1 MKILVSSFD
10 RLLIEKLQYLL
21 SGENVIFVKN
31 GEEAIRSVPKDID
44 IIIYDAVSGLVSEN
58 DLNSLFEKAYR
69 NSKYIVLMDDLF
81 PIDPDNLKIPG
92 KIIISRDRE
101 LSVLPE
107 LIKKYKELTIASN
120 VNASRNEY
128 INEYHLKSQK
138 SYGHSQE
145 SHTSVEISVISRD
158 KELLDNIKRALE
170 DIAYIKIFSPEQIN
184 KDEVLNSDII
194 IYDTTEGVSAAREL
208 INVYQNADIPVI
220 IVLDDMFPIDIS
232 RIPIVKKVG
241 IIKTEIKNSLKT
253 IVLKLISE
261 YNISSRKA
269 KKGIDKISEVL
280 AMDSS
285 KSHLK
290 DIIVGV
296 LKEEIRNSVRESLS
310 GIDIKELAKDAIQ
323 SQIAT
328 EDIKSLMLNS
338 VNEIVNNMRNEIM
351 NIATKEIETA
361 IKEEEDIKAIIR
373 EITTTMLKERIDSLL
388 A

>member
-10 RLLIEKLQYLL
+10 RLLIEKLKHLL

-31 GEEAIRSVPKDID
+31 GEEAIRNAPKDID
-44 IIIYDAVSGLVSEN
+44 IIIYDAVSGIVSEN

-101 LSVLPE
+101 LPVLPE
-107 LIKKYKELTIASN
+107 LVKKYKELITSN
-120 VNASRNEY
+120 KNVSRDKSVNEY
-128 INEYHLKSQK
+128 SLKTQGNYEYDK
-138 SYGHSQE
+138 E
-145 SHTSVEISVISRD
+145 SHTGVEISVISKD
-158 KELLDNIKRALE
+158 KELLDNIKSALE
-170 DIAYIKIFSPEQIN
+170 NIAYLKIFSPEQIN
-184 KDEVLNSDII
+184 KDEILNSDII

-208 INVYQNADIPVI
+208 INMYQNANIPVI

-241 IIKTEIKNSLKT
+241 IVKTEIKSSLKT

-269 KKGIDKISEVL
+269 KKGLEKISEVL

-290 DIIVGV
+290 DIIVDV

-310 GIDIKELAKDAIQ
+310 SIDFKELAKNAIQ

-361 IKEEEDIKAIIR
+361 IKEEDIKAIIR
-373 EITTTMLKERIDSLL
+373 EITTTILKERIDSLL

>member
-10 RLLIEKLQYLL
+10 RLLIEKLQHLL

-31 GEEAIRSVPKDID
+31 GEEAIRNAPKDID

-101 LSVLPE
+101 LPVLPE
-107 LIKKYKELTIASN
+107 LVKKYKELITSN
-120 VNASRNEY
+120 KNVSIDKSVNEY
-128 INEYHLKSQK
+128 SLKTQGNYEYDK
-138 SYGHSQE
+138 E
-145 SHTSVEISVISRD
+145 SHTGVEISVISRD
-158 KELLDNIKRALE
+158 KELLDNIKSALE
-170 DIAYIKIFSPEQIN
+170 NIAYIKIFSPEQIN
-184 KDEVLNSDII
+184 KDEILNSDII
-194 IYDTTEGVSAAREL
+194 IYDTTEGVSVAREL
-208 INVYQNADIPVI
+208 INIYQNANIPVI

-241 IIKTEIKNSLKT
+241 IVKTEIKSSLKT

-269 KKGIDKISEVL
+269 KKGLDKISEVL

-290 DIIVGV
+290 DIIVDV

-310 GIDIKELAKDAIQ
+310 GIDFKELAKNAIQ

-361 IKEEEDIKAIIR
+361 IKEEDIKAIIR
-373 EITTTMLKERIDSLL
+373 EITTTILKERIDSLL

>member
-1 MKILVSSFD
+1 
-10 RLLIEKLQYLL
+10 
-21 SGENVIFVKN
+21 
-31 GEEAIRSVPKDID
+31 
-44 IIIYDAVSGLVSEN
+44 
-58 DLNSLFEKAYR
+58 
-69 NSKYIVLMDDLF
+69 MDDLF

-101 LSVLPE
+101 LPVLPE
-107 LIKKYKELTIASN
+107 LVKKYKELITSN
-120 VNASRNEY
+120 KNVSIDKSVNEY
-128 INEYHLKSQK
+128 SLKTQGNYEYDD
-138 SYGHSQE
+138 E
-145 SHTSVEISVISRD
+145 SHTGVEISVISKD
-158 KELLDNIKRALE
+158 KELLDNIKSALE
-170 DIAYIKIFSPEQIN
+170 NIAYIKIFSPEQIN
-184 KDEVLNSDII
+184 KDEILNSDII

-208 INVYQNADIPVI
+208 INMYQNANIPVI

-241 IIKTEIKNSLKT
+241 IVKTEIKSSLKT

-269 KKGIDKISEVL
+269 KKGLDKISEVL

-290 DIIVGV
+290 DIIVDV

-310 GIDIKELAKDAIQ
+310 GIDFKELAKNAIQ

-361 IKEEEDIKAIIR
+361 IKEEDIKAIIR
-373 EITTTMLKERIDSLL
+373 EITTTILKERIDSLL

>member
-10 RLLIEKLQYLL
+10 RLLIEKLQHLL

-31 GEEAIRSVPKDID
+31 GEEAIRNAPKDID

-107 LIKKYKELTIASN
+107 LVKKYKELITSN
-120 VNASRNEY
+120 TNVSRDKSVNEY
-128 INEYHLKSQK
+128 SLKTQGNYEYDK
-138 SYGHSQE
+138 E
-145 SHTSVEISVISRD
+145 SHTGVEISVISRD
-158 KELLDNIKRALE
+158 KELLDNIKGALE
-170 DIAYIKIFSPEQIN
+170 DIAYLKIFSPEQIN
-184 KDEVLNSDII
+184 KDEILNSDII

-208 INVYQNADIPVI
+208 INMYQNANIPVI

-241 IIKTEIKNSLKT
+241 IVKTEIKSSLKT

-269 KKGIDKISEVL
+269 KKGLDKISEVL

-290 DIIVGV
+290 DIIVDV

-310 GIDIKELAKDAIQ
+310 GIDFKELAKNAIQ

-338 VNEIVNNMRNEIM
+338 VNEIVSNMRNEIM

-361 IKEEEDIKAIIR
+361 IKEEDIKAIIR
-373 EITTTMLKERIDSLL
+373 EITTTILKERIDSLL

>member
-1 MKILVSSFD
+1 MKILVSTFD
-10 RLLIEKLQYLL
+10 RLLIEKLKHLL

-31 GEEAIRSVPKDID
+31 GEEAIRSAPKDID
-44 IIIYDAVSGLVSEN
+44 IIIYDAVSGIVSEN

-107 LIKKYKELTIASN
+107 LVKKYKELITSN
-120 VNASRNEY
+120 KDVSRDKSVNEY
-128 INEYHLKSQK
+128 SLKTQGNYEYDK
-138 SYGHSQE
+138 E
-145 SHTSVEISVISRD
+145 SHTGIEISVVSRD
-158 KELLDNIKRALE
+158 KELLDNIKSTLE
-170 DIAYIKIFSPEQIN
+170 NIAYLKIFSPEQIN
-184 KDEVLNSDII
+184 KDEILNSDII

-208 INVYQNADIPVI
+208 INMYQNANIPVI

-241 IIKTEIKNSLKT
+241 IVKTEIKSSLKT

-269 KKGIDKISEVL
+269 KKGLDKISEVL

-290 DIIVGV
+290 DIIVDV

-310 GIDIKELAKDAIQ
+310 SIDFKELAKNAIQ
-323 SQIAT
+323 SQIAA

-338 VNEIVNNMRNEIM
+338 VNEIVNKIRNEIM
-351 NIATKEIETA
+351 NIAAKEIETA
-361 IKEEEDIKAIIR
+361 IKEEDIKAIIR
-373 EITTTMLKERIDSLL
+373 EITTTILKERIDSLL

>member
-10 RLLIEKLQYLL
+10 RLLIEKLQHLL

-31 GEEAIRSVPKDID
+31 GEEAIRNAPKDID

-107 LIKKYKELTIASN
+107 LVKKYKELITSN
-120 VNASRNEY
+120 KNVSRDKSVNEY
-128 INEYHLKSQK
+128 SLKTQGNYEYDK
-138 SYGHSQE
+138 E
-145 SHTSVEISVISRD
+145 SHTGVEISVISKD
-158 KELLDNIKRALE
+158 KELLDNIKSALE
-170 DIAYIKIFSPEQIN
+170 NIAYLKIFLPEQIN
-184 KDEVLNSDII
+184 KDEILNSDII

-208 INVYQNADIPVI
+208 INMYQNANIPVI

-241 IIKTEIKNSLKT
+241 IVKTEIRSSLKT

-269 KKGIDKISEVL
+269 KKGLDKISEVL

-290 DIIVGV
+290 DIIVDV

-310 GIDIKELAKDAIQ
+310 GIDFKELAKNAIQ

-361 IKEEEDIKAIIR
+361 IKEEDIKAIIR
-373 EITTTMLKERIDSLL
+373 EITTTILKERIDSLL

>member
-10 RLLIEKLQYLL
+10 RLLIEKLQHLL

-31 GEEAIRSVPKDID
+31 GEEAIRNAPKDID

-101 LSVLPE
+101 LPVLPE
-107 LIKKYKELTIASN
+107 LVKKYKELITSN
-120 VNASRNEY
+120 TNVSRDKSANEY
-128 INEYHLKSQK
+128 SLKTQGNYEYDK
-138 SYGHSQE
+138 E
-145 SHTSVEISVISRD
+145 SHTGVEISVISRD
-158 KELLDNIKRALE
+158 KELLDNIKSALE
-170 DIAYIKIFSPEQIN
+170 NIAYLKIFSPEQIN
-184 KDEVLNSDII
+184 KDEILNSDII

-208 INVYQNADIPVI
+208 INMYQNANIPVI

-241 IIKTEIKNSLKT
+241 IVKTEIKSSLKT

-269 KKGIDKISEVL
+269 KKGLDKISEVL

-290 DIIVGV
+290 DIIVDV

-310 GIDIKELAKDAIQ
+310 GIDFKELAKNAIQ

-361 IKEEEDIKAIIR
+361 IKEEDIKAIIR
-373 EITTTMLKERIDSLL
+373 EITTTILKERIDSLL

>member
-10 RLLIEKLQYLL
+10 RLLIEKLQHLL

-31 GEEAIRSVPKDID
+31 GEEAIRNAPKDID

-101 LSVLPE
+101 LPVLPE
-107 LIKKYKELTIASN
+107 LVKKYKELITSN
-120 VNASRNEY
+120 KNVSIDKSVNEY
-128 INEYHLKSQK
+128 SLKTQGNYEYD
-138 SYGHSQE
+138 YE
-145 SHTSVEISVISRD
+145 SHTGVEISVISKD
-158 KELLDNIKRALE
+158 KELLDNIKSALE
-170 DIAYIKIFSPEQIN
+170 NIAYLKIFSPEQIN
-184 KDEVLNSDII
+184 KDEILNSDII

-208 INVYQNADIPVI
+208 INMYQNANIPVI

-241 IIKTEIKNSLKT
+241 IVKTEIKSSLKT

-269 KKGIDKISEVL
+269 KKGLDKISEVL

-290 DIIVGV
+290 DIIVDV

-310 GIDIKELAKDAIQ
+310 GIDFKELAKNAIQ

-361 IKEEEDIKAIIR
+361 IKEEDIKAIIR
-373 EITTTMLKERIDSLL
+373 EITTTILKERIDSLL

>member
-10 RLLIEKLQYLL
+10 RLLIEKLQHLL

-31 GEEAIRSVPKDID
+31 GEEAIRNAPKDID

-101 LSVLPE
+101 LPVLPE
-107 LIKKYKELTIASN
+107 LVKKYKELITSN
-120 VNASRNEY
+120 KNVSIDKSVNEY
-128 INEYHLKSQK
+128 SLKTQGNYEYDK
-138 SYGHSQE
+138 E
-145 SHTSVEISVISRD
+145 SHTGVEISVISKD
-158 KELLDNIKRALE
+158 KELLDNIKSALE
-170 DIAYIKIFSPEQIN
+170 NIAYLKIFSPEQIN
-184 KDEVLNSDII
+184 KDEILNSDII

-208 INVYQNADIPVI
+208 INMYQNANIPVI

-241 IIKTEIKNSLKT
+241 IVKTEIKSSLKT

-269 KKGIDKISEVL
+269 KKGLDKISEVL

-290 DIIVGV
+290 DIIVDV

-310 GIDIKELAKDAIQ
+310 GIDFKELAKNAIQ

-361 IKEEEDIKAIIR
+361 IKEEDIKAIIR
-373 EITTTMLKERIDSLL
+373 EITTTILKERIDSLL

>member
-10 RLLIEKLQYLL
+10 RLLIEKLQHLL

-31 GEEAIRSVPKDID
+31 GEEAIRNAPKDID

-101 LSVLPE
+101 LPVLPE
-107 LIKKYKELTIASN
+107 LVKKYKELITSN
-120 VNASRNEY
+120 KNVSRDKSVNEY
-128 INEYHLKSQK
+128 SLKTQGNYEYDK
-138 SYGHSQE
+138 E
-145 SHTSVEISVISRD
+145 SHTGVEISVISRD
-158 KELLDNIKRALE
+158 KELLDNIKSALE
-170 DIAYIKIFSPEQIN
+170 NIAYLKIFSPEQIN
-184 KDEVLNSDII
+184 KDEILNSDII
-194 IYDTTEGVSAAREL
+194 IYDTTEGVLAAREL
-208 INVYQNADIPVI
+208 INMYQNANIPVI

-241 IIKTEIKNSLKT
+241 IVKTEIKSSLKT

-269 KKGIDKISEVL
+269 KKGLDKISEVL

-290 DIIVGV
+290 DIIVDV

-310 GIDIKELAKDAIQ
+310 GIDFKELAKNAIQ

-361 IKEEEDIKAIIR
+361 IKEEDIKAIIR
-373 EITTTMLKERIDSLL
+373 EITTTILKERIDSLL

>member
-31 GEEAIRSVPKDID
+31 GEEAIRNAPKDID

-92 KIIISRDRE
+92 KIVISRDRE

-107 LIKKYKELTIASN
+107 LIKKYKELTIAPGINTSK
-120 VNASRNEY
+120 NESKD
-128 INEYHLKSQK
+128 EHSLKSQK
-138 SYGHSQE
+138 NYENYQE
-145 SHTSVEISVISRD
+145 PHTGVEISVISKD
-158 KELLDNIKRALE
+158 KELLDNITSALE
-170 DIAYIKIFSPEQIN
+170 NIAYIKIFSPEQVN
-184 KDEVLNSDII
+184 KGEILNSDII
-194 IYDTTEGVSAAREL
+194 IYDTTEGVSAAKEL
-208 INVYQNADIPVI
+208 INMYQNANIPVI

-241 IIKTEIKNSLKT
+241 IVKTEIKNSLKT

-269 KKGIDKISEVL
+269 KKGLDKISEVL

-290 DIIVGV
+290 DIIVDV
-296 LKEEIRNSVRESLS
+296 LKEEIRNSVRDSLS
-310 GIDIKELAKDAIQ
+310 GIDFKELAKNAIQ

-361 IKEEEDIKAIIR
+361 IKEEDIKAIIR
-373 EITTTMLKERIDSLL
+373 EITTTILKERIDSLL

>member
-10 RLLIEKLQYLL
+10 RLLIEKLQHLL

-31 GEEAIRSVPKDID
+31 GEEAIRNAPKDID

-101 LSVLPE
+101 LPVLPE
-107 LIKKYKELTIASN
+107 LVKKYKELITSN
-120 VNASRNEY
+120 KNVSIDKSVNEY
-128 INEYHLKSQK
+128 SLKTQGNYEYDK
-138 SYGHSQE
+138 E
-145 SHTSVEISVISRD
+145 SHTGVEISVISKD
-158 KELLDNIKRALE
+158 KELLDNIKSALE
-170 DIAYIKIFSPEQIN
+170 NIAYIKIFSPEQIN
-184 KDEVLNSDII
+184 KDEILNSDII

-208 INVYQNADIPVI
+208 INMYQNANIPVI

-241 IIKTEIKNSLKT
+241 IVKTEIKSSLKT

-269 KKGIDKISEVL
+269 KKGLDKISEVL

-290 DIIVGV
+290 DIIVDV

-310 GIDIKELAKDAIQ
+310 GIDFKELAKDAIQ

-361 IKEEEDIKAIIR
+361 IKEEDIKAIIR
-373 EITTTMLKERIDSLL
+373 EITTTILKERIDSLL

>member
-10 RLLIEKLQYLL
+10 RLLIEKLQHLL

-31 GEEAIRSVPKDID
+31 GEEAIRNAPKDID

-101 LSVLPE
+101 LPVLPE
-107 LIKKYKELTIASN
+107 LVKKYKELITSN
-120 VNASRNEY
+120 KNVSRDKSVNEY
-128 INEYHLKSQK
+128 SLKTQGNYEYDK
-138 SYGHSQE
+138 E
-145 SHTSVEISVISRD
+145 SHTGVEISVISRD
-158 KELLDNIKRALE
+158 KELLDNIKSALE
-170 DIAYIKIFSPEQIN
+170 NIAYLKIFSPEQIN
-184 KDEVLNSDII
+184 KDEILNSDII

-208 INVYQNADIPVI
+208 INMYQNANIPVI

-241 IIKTEIKNSLKT
+241 IVKTEIKSSLKT

-269 KKGIDKISEVL
+269 KKGLDKISEVL

-290 DIIVGV
+290 DIIVDV

-310 GIDIKELAKDAIQ
+310 GIDFKELAKNAIQ

-361 IKEEEDIKAIIR
+361 IKEEDIKAIIR
-373 EITTTMLKERIDSLL
+373 EITTTILKERIDSLL

>member
-21 SGENVIFVKN
+21 SGENIIFVKN
-31 GEEAIRSVPKDID
+31 GEEAIRNALKDID

-107 LIKKYKELTIASN
+107 LIKKYKELITSN
-120 VNASRNEY
+120 TNVSRDKSVNEY
-128 INEYHLKSQK
+128 SLKTQGSYEYDK
-138 SYGHSQE
+138 E
-145 SHTSVEISVISRD
+145 SHTGVEISVISKD
-158 KELLDNIKRALE
+158 KELLDNIKSALE
-170 DIAYIKIFSPEQIN
+170 NIAYVKIFSPEQIN
-184 KDEVLNSDII
+184 KDEIFNSDII

-208 INVYQNADIPVI
+208 INMYKNADIPVI

-241 IIKTEIKNSLKT
+241 IVKAEIENSLKT

-269 KKGIDKISEVL
+269 KKGLDKISEVL

-290 DIIVGV
+290 DIIVDV

-310 GIDIKELAKDAIQ
+310 GIDFRELAKNAIQ

-361 IKEEEDIKAIIR
+361 IKEEDIKAIIR
-373 EITTTMLKERIDSLL
+373 EITTILKERIDSLL

>member
-10 RLLIEKLQYLL
+10 RLLIEKLQHLL

-31 GEEAIRSVPKDID
+31 GEEAIRNAPKDID

-101 LSVLPE
+101 LPVLPE
-107 LIKKYKELTIASN
+107 LVKKYKELITSN
-120 VNASRNEY
+120 KNVSIDKSVNEY
-128 INEYHLKSQK
+128 SLKTQGNYEYDK
-138 SYGHSQE
+138 E
-145 SHTSVEISVISRD
+145 SHTGVEISVISKD
-158 KELLDNIKRALE
+158 KELLDNIKSTLE
-170 DIAYIKIFSPEQIN
+170 NIAYLKIFSPEQIN
-184 KDEVLNSDII
+184 KDEILNSDII

-208 INVYQNADIPVI
+208 INMYQNANIPVI

-241 IIKTEIKNSLKT
+241 IVKTEIKSSLKT

-269 KKGIDKISEVL
+269 KKGLDKISEVL

-290 DIIVGV
+290 DIIVDV

-310 GIDIKELAKDAIQ
+310 GIDFKELAKNAIQ

-361 IKEEEDIKAIIR
+361 IKEEDIKAIIR
-373 EITTTMLKERIDSLL
+373 EITTTILKERIDSLL

>member
-10 RLLIEKLQYLL
+10 RLLIEKLQHLL

-31 GEEAIRSVPKDID
+31 GEEAIRSAPKDID

-107 LIKKYKELTIASN
+107 LVKKYKELITSN
-120 VNASRNEY
+120 KNVSRDKSVNEY
-128 INEYHLKSQK
+128 SLKTQGNYEYDK
-138 SYGHSQE
+138 E
-145 SHTSVEISVISRD
+145 SHTGVEISVISKD
-158 KELLDNIKRALE
+158 KELLDNIKSALE
-170 DIAYIKIFSPEQIN
+170 NIAYLKIFSPEQIN
-184 KDEVLNSDII
+184 KDEILNSDII

-208 INVYQNADIPVI
+208 INMYQNANIPVI

-241 IIKTEIKNSLKT
+241 IVKTEIKSSLKT

-269 KKGIDKISEVL
+269 KKGLDKISEVL

-290 DIIVGV
+290 DIIVDV

-310 GIDIKELAKDAIQ
+310 GIDFKELAKNAIQ

-361 IKEEEDIKAIIR
+361 IKEEDIKAIIR
-373 EITTTMLKERIDSLL
+373 EITTTILKERIDSLL

>member
-10 RLLIEKLQYLL
+10 RLLIEKLQHLL

-31 GEEAIRSVPKDID
+31 GEEAIRNAPKDID

-101 LSVLPE
+101 LPVLPE
-107 LIKKYKELTIASN
+107 LVKKYKELITSN
-120 VNASRNEY
+120 KNVSRDKSVNEY
-128 INEYHLKSQK
+128 SLKTQGNYEYDK
-138 SYGHSQE
+138 E
-145 SHTSVEISVISRD
+145 SHTGVEMSVISRD
-158 KELLDNIKRALE
+158 KELLDNIKSALE
-170 DIAYIKIFSPEQIN
+170 NIAYIKIFSPEQIN
-184 KDEVLNSDII
+184 KDEILNSDII

-208 INVYQNADIPVI
+208 INMYQNANIPVI

-241 IIKTEIKNSLKT
+241 IVKTEIKSSLKT

-269 KKGIDKISEVL
+269 KKGLDKISEVL

-290 DIIVGV
+290 DIIVDV

-310 GIDIKELAKDAIQ
+310 GIDFKELAKNAIQ

-361 IKEEEDIKAIIR
+361 IKEEDIKAIIR
-373 EITTTMLKERIDSLL
+373 EITTTILKERIDSLL

>member
-10 RLLIEKLQYLL
+10 RLLIEKLQHLL

-31 GEEAIRSVPKDID
+31 GEEAIRNAPKDID

-101 LSVLPE
+101 LPVLPE
-107 LIKKYKELTIASN
+107 LVKKYKELITSN
-120 VNASRNEY
+120 KNVSIDKSVNEY
-128 INEYHLKSQK
+128 SLKTQGNYEYDD
-138 SYGHSQE
+138 E
-145 SHTSVEISVISRD
+145 SHTGVEISVISKD
-158 KELLDNIKRALE
+158 KELLDNIKSALE
-170 DIAYIKIFSPEQIN
+170 NIAYLKIFSPEQIN
-184 KDEVLNSDII
+184 KDEILNSDII

-208 INVYQNADIPVI
+208 INMYQNANIPVI

-241 IIKTEIKNSLKT
+241 IVKTEIKSSLKT

-269 KKGIDKISEVL
+269 KKGLDKISEVL

-290 DIIVGV
+290 DIIVDV

-310 GIDIKELAKDAIQ
+310 GIDFKELAKNAIQ

-361 IKEEEDIKAIIR
+361 IKEEDIKAIIR
-373 EITTTMLKERIDSLL
+373 EITTTILKERIDSLL

>member
-10 RLLIEKLQYLL
+10 RLLIEKLQHLL

-31 GEEAIRSVPKDID
+31 GEEAIRNAPKDID

-107 LIKKYKELTIASN
+107 LVKKYKELITSN
-120 VNASRNEY
+120 KNVSRDKSVNEY
-128 INEYHLKSQK
+128 SLKTQGNYEYDK
-138 SYGHSQE
+138 E
-145 SHTSVEISVISRD
+145 SHTGVEISVISRD
-158 KELLDNIKRALE
+158 KELLDNIKSTLE
-170 DIAYIKIFSPEQIN
+170 NIAYLKIFSPEQIN
-184 KDEVLNSDII
+184 KDEILNSDII

-208 INVYQNADIPVI
+208 INMYQNANIPVI

-241 IIKTEIKNSLKT
+241 IVKTEIKSSLKT

-269 KKGIDKISEVL
+269 KKGLDKISEVL

-290 DIIVGV
+290 DIIVDV

-310 GIDIKELAKDAIQ
+310 SIDFKELAKNAIQ

-361 IKEEEDIKAIIR
+361 IKEEDIKAIIR
-373 EITTTMLKERIDSLL
+373 EITTTILKERIDSLL

>member
-10 RLLIEKLQYLL
+10 RLLIEKLQHLL

-31 GEEAIRSVPKDID
+31 GEEAIRNAPKDID

-101 LSVLPE
+101 LPVLPE
-107 LIKKYKELTIASN
+107 LVKKYKELITSN
-120 VNASRNEY
+120 KNVSIDKSVNEY
-128 INEYHLKSQK
+128 SLKTQGNYEYDK
-138 SYGHSQE
+138 E
-145 SHTSVEISVISRD
+145 SHTGVEISVISKD
-158 KELLDNIKRALE
+158 KELLDNIKSALE
-170 DIAYIKIFSPEQIN
+170 NIAYIKIFSPEQIN
-184 KDEVLNSDII
+184 KDEILNSDII

-208 INVYQNADIPVI
+208 INMYQNANIPVI

-241 IIKTEIKNSLKT
+241 IVKTEIKSSLKT

-269 KKGIDKISEVL
+269 KKGLDKISEVL

-290 DIIVGV
+290 DIIVDV

-310 GIDIKELAKDAIQ
+310 GIDFKELAKNAIQ

-361 IKEEEDIKAIIR
+361 IKEEDIKAIIR
-373 EITTTMLKERIDSLL
+373 EITTTILKERIDSLL

>member
-10 RLLIEKLQYLL
+10 RLLIEKLQHLL

-31 GEEAIRSVPKDID
+31 GEEAIRNAPKDID

-101 LSVLPE
+101 LPVLPE
-107 LIKKYKELTIASN
+107 LVKKYKELITSN
-120 VNASRNEY
+120 KNVSRDKSVNEY
-128 INEYHLKSQK
+128 SLKTQGNYEYDK
-138 SYGHSQE
+138 E
-145 SHTSVEISVISRD
+145 SHTGVEISVISKD
-158 KELLDNIKRALE
+158 KELLDNIKSALE
-170 DIAYIKIFSPEQIN
+170 NIAYLKIFSPEQIN
-184 KDEVLNSDII
+184 KDEILNSDII

-208 INVYQNADIPVI
+208 INMYQNANIPVI

-241 IIKTEIKNSLKT
+241 IVKTEIKSSLKT

-269 KKGIDKISEVL
+269 KKGLDKISEVL

-290 DIIVGV
+290 DIIVDV

-310 GIDIKELAKDAIQ
+310 GIDFKELAKNAIQ

-361 IKEEEDIKAIIR
+361 IKEEDIKAIIR
-373 EITTTMLKERIDSLL
+373 EITTTILKERIDSLL

>member
-10 RLLIEKLQYLL
+10 RLLIEKLQHLL

-31 GEEAIRSVPKDID
+31 GEEAIRNAPKDID

-101 LSVLPE
+101 LPVLPE
-107 LIKKYKELTIASN
+107 LVKKYKELITSN
-120 VNASRNEY
+120 KNVSIDKSVNEY
-128 INEYHLKSQK
+128 SLKTQGNYEYDK
-138 SYGHSQE
+138 E
-145 SHTSVEISVISRD
+145 SHTGVEISVISKD
-158 KELLDNIKRALE
+158 KELLDNIKSALE
-170 DIAYIKIFSPEQIN
+170 NIAYLKIFSPEQIN
-184 KDEVLNSDII
+184 KDEILNSDII

-208 INVYQNADIPVI
+208 INMYENANIPVI

-241 IIKTEIKNSLKT
+241 IVKTEIKSSLKT

-269 KKGIDKISEVL
+269 KKGLDKISEVL

-290 DIIVGV
+290 DIIVDV

-310 GIDIKELAKDAIQ
+310 GIDFKELAKNAIQ

-361 IKEEEDIKAIIR
+361 IKEEDIKAIIR
-373 EITTTMLKERIDSLL
+373 EITTTILKERIDSLL

>member
-10 RLLIEKLQYLL
+10 RLLIEKLQHLL

-31 GEEAIRSVPKDID
+31 GEEAIRNAPKDID
-44 IIIYDAVSGLVSEN
+44 VIIYDAVSGIVSEN

-101 LSVLPE
+101 LPVLPE
-107 LIKKYKELTIASN
+107 LVKKYKELITSN
-120 VNASRNEY
+120 KNVSRDKSVNEY
-128 INEYHLKSQK
+128 SLKTQGDYEYDK
-138 SYGHSQE
+138 E
-145 SHTSVEISVISRD
+145 SHTGVEISVISKD
-158 KELLDNIKRALE
+158 KELIDNIKSALE
-170 DIAYIKIFSPEQIN
+170 NIAYLKIFSPEQIN
-184 KDEVLNSDII
+184 KDEILNSDII

-208 INVYQNADIPVI
+208 INMYQNANIPVI

-241 IIKTEIKNSLKT
+241 IVKTEIKSSLKT

-269 KKGIDKISEVL
+269 KKGLDKISEVL

-290 DIIVGV
+290 DIIVDV

-310 GIDIKELAKDAIQ
+310 GIDFKELAKNAIQ

-361 IKEEEDIKAIIR
+361 IKEEDIKAIIR
-373 EITTTMLKERIDSLL
+373 EITTTILKERIDSLL

>member
-10 RLLIEKLQYLL
+10 RLLIEKLQHLL

-31 GEEAIRSVPKDID
+31 GEEAIRNAPKDID

-92 KIIISRDRE
+92 KVIISRDRE

-107 LIKKYKELTIASN
+107 LVKKYKELITSN
-120 VNASRNEY
+120 KNVSRDESVNEY
-128 INEYHLKSQK
+128 SLKTQGNYEYDK
-138 SYGHSQE
+138 E
-145 SHTSVEISVISRD
+145 SHTGVEISVISKD
-158 KELLDNIKRALE
+158 KELLDNIKSALE
-170 DIAYIKIFSPEQIN
+170 NIAYLKIFSPEQIN
-184 KDEVLNSDII
+184 KDEILNSDII

-208 INVYQNADIPVI
+208 INIYQNANIPVI

-241 IIKTEIKNSLKT
+241 IVKTEIKSSLKT

-269 KKGIDKISEVL
+269 KKGLDKISEVL

-290 DIIVGV
+290 DIIVDV

-310 GIDIKELAKDAIQ
+310 GIDFKELAKNAIQ

-361 IKEEEDIKAIIR
+361 IKEEDIKAIIR
-373 EITTTMLKERIDSLL
+373 EITTTILKERIDSLL

>member
-1 MKILVSSFD
+1 M
-10 RLLIEKLQYLL
+10 
-21 SGENVIFVKN
+21 
-31 GEEAIRSVPKDID
+31 
-44 IIIYDAVSGLVSEN
+44 
-58 DLNSLFEKAYR
+58 
-69 NSKYIVLMDDLF
+69 
-81 PIDPDNLKIPG
+81 
-92 KIIISRDRE
+92 
-101 LSVLPE
+101 
-107 LIKKYKELTIASN
+107 
-120 VNASRNEY
+120 
-128 INEYHLKSQK
+128 
-138 SYGHSQE
+138 
-145 SHTSVEISVISRD
+145 
-158 KELLDNIKRALE
+158 
-170 DIAYIKIFSPEQIN
+170 
-184 KDEVLNSDII
+184 
-194 IYDTTEGVSAAREL
+194 
-208 INVYQNADIPVI
+208 YQNANIPVI

-241 IIKTEIKNSLKT
+241 IVKTEIKSSLKT

-269 KKGIDKISEVL
+269 KKGLDKISEVL

-290 DIIVGV
+290 DIIVDV

-310 GIDIKELAKDAIQ
+310 GIDFKELAKNAIQ

-361 IKEEEDIKAIIR
+361 IKEEDIKAIIR
-373 EITTTMLKERIDSLL
+373 EITTTILKERIDSLL

>member
-21 SGENVIFVKN
+21 SGENIIFVKN
-31 GEEAIRSVPKDID
+31 GEEAIRNALKDID

-107 LIKKYKELTIASN
+107 LIKKYKELITSN
-120 VNASRNEY
+120 TNVSRDKSVNEY
-128 INEYHLKSQK
+128 SLKTQGSYEYDK
-138 SYGHSQE
+138 E
-145 SHTSVEISVISRD
+145 SHTGVEISVISKD
-158 KELLDNIKRALE
+158 KELLDNIKSALE
-170 DIAYIKIFSPEQIN
+170 NIAYVKIFSPEQIN
-184 KDEVLNSDII
+184 KDEIFNSDII

-208 INVYQNADIPVI
+208 INMYKNADIPVI

-241 IIKTEIKNSLKT
+241 IVKAEIENSLKT

-269 KKGIDKISEVL
+269 KKGLDKISEVL

-290 DIIVGV
+290 DIIVDV

-310 GIDIKELAKDAIQ
+310 GIDFRELAKNAIQ

-361 IKEEEDIKAIIR
+361 IKEEDIKAIIR
-373 EITTTMLKERIDSLL
+373 EITTTILKERIDSLL

>member
-10 RLLIEKLQYLL
+10 RLLIEKLQHLL

-31 GEEAIRSVPKDID
+31 GEEAIRNALKDID

-101 LSVLPE
+101 LPVLPE
-107 LIKKYKELTIASN
+107 LVKKYKELITSN
-120 VNASRNEY
+120 KNVSIDKSVNEY
-128 INEYHLKSQK
+128 SLKTQGNYEYDK
-138 SYGHSQE
+138 E
-145 SHTSVEISVISRD
+145 SHTGVEISVISKD
-158 KELLDNIKRALE
+158 KELLDNIKSALE
-170 DIAYIKIFSPEQIN
+170 NIAYIKIFSPEQIN
-184 KDEVLNSDII
+184 KDEILNSDII

-208 INVYQNADIPVI
+208 INMYQNANIPVI

-241 IIKTEIKNSLKT
+241 IVKTEIKSSLKT

-269 KKGIDKISEVL
+269 KKGLDKISEVL

-290 DIIVGV
+290 DIIVDV

-310 GIDIKELAKDAIQ
+310 GIDFKELAKNAIQ

-361 IKEEEDIKAIIR
+361 IKEEDIKAIIR
-373 EITTTMLKERIDSLL
+373 EITTTILKERIDSLL

>member
-31 GEEAIRSVPKDID
+31 GEEAIRNAPKDID

-120 VNASRNEY
+120 INASRNES
-128 INEYHLKSQK
+128 INEHHLKSQRN
-138 SYGHSQE
+138 YGHSQE
-145 SHTSVEISVISRD
+145 PHTGVEISVISRD

-184 KDEVLNSDII
+184 KDDILNSDII

-208 INVYQNADIPVI
+208 INMYQNADIPVI

-269 KKGIDKISEVL
+269 KKGLDKISEVL

-290 DIIVGV
+290 DIIVDV

-310 GIDIKELAKDAIQ
+310 GIDFKELAKDAIQ

-361 IKEEEDIKAIIR
+361 IKEEDIKAIIR
-373 EITTTMLKERIDSLL
+373 EITTTILKERIDSLL

>member
-10 RLLIEKLQYLL
+10 RLLIEKLQHLL

-31 GEEAIRSVPKDID
+31 GEEAIRSAPKDID

-101 LSVLPE
+101 LPVLPE
-107 LIKKYKELTIASN
+107 LVKKYKELITSN
-120 VNASRNEY
+120 KNVSIDKSVNEY
-128 INEYHLKSQK
+128 SLKTQGNYEYDK
-138 SYGHSQE
+138 E
-145 SHTSVEISVISRD
+145 SHTGVEISVISKD
-158 KELLDNIKRALE
+158 KELLDNIKSALE
-170 DIAYIKIFSPEQIN
+170 NIAYIKIFSPEQIN
-184 KDEVLNSDII
+184 KDEILNSDII

-208 INVYQNADIPVI
+208 INMYQNANIPVI

-241 IIKTEIKNSLKT
+241 IVKTEIKSSLKT

-269 KKGIDKISEVL
+269 KKGLDKISEVL

-290 DIIVGV
+290 DIIVDV

-310 GIDIKELAKDAIQ
+310 GIDFKELAKNAIQ

-361 IKEEEDIKAIIR
+361 IKEEDIKAIIR
-373 EITTTMLKERIDSLL
+373 EITTTILKERIDSLL